1 MVKEIVNVVNVIVLM
16 LVTVDVLAL
25 FSNQLVFITTL
36 LGVLASNTLPLSINA
51 HFSCFFCSM

>member
-16 LVTVDVLAL
+16 LVIVDVLAL

-36 LGVLASNTLPLSINA
+36 LGAFVSSTYSI
-51 HFSCFFCSM
+51 